1 MATRPVTFD
10 PAALRASYAV
20 AGTAF
25 VELAGRVPDDA
36 WDTSGLGE
44 WTVRDL
50 VGHTTRSF
58 VTVSEY
64 LAGGEGRPI
73 ELGHPFD
80 YARVFRLAHADPA
93 AITERG
99 RVAGRELGEHP
110 IEVVAERRDTAV
122 AAVEAHPDDAPV
134 ATPAGTMRL
143 VDYLPSRVFELV
155 VHTDDLARA
164 LGIEHQ
170 ADMADMA
177 SRTVATTFLAGIV
190 AENDDTDLV
199 LRALTGR
206 GTLPAGFTAL

>member
-10 PAALRASYAV
+10 SASLRASYAA
-20 AGTAF
+20 AGPAF
-25 VELAGRVPDDA
+25 VERAGRVPADA
-36 WDTSGLGE
+36 WNTTGLGE

-58 VTVSEY
+58 VTVTEY

-73 ELGHPFD
+73 ELEHAFD
-80 YARVFRLAHADPA
+80 YARVFRLAHANAA

-99 RVAGRELGEHP
+99 RAAGRELGEHP
-110 IEVVAERRDTAV
+110 PVVVAERRDTAV

-143 VDYLPSRVFELV
+143 IDYLPSRVFELV

-164 LGIEHQ
+164 LGIERR
-170 ADMADMA
+170 ADVAA
-177 SRTVATTFLAGIV
+177 STFATTFVAGIV
-190 AENDDTDLV
+190 AEAEDGELV